1 MRFRPTASSVLPRL
15 AKRFLSIRELGV
27 FRGPMSSPRVAILDI
42 GSNSIKVLVAER
54 DAHGQI
60 FALLTKTL
68 DARISAGISHNKPFL
83 TSESMNRGLAAIEE
97 LLASAAPHA
106 SQQTVLVA
114 TSAVRDADNGSEFR
128 ERVRQATGHEIRI
141 LSGSEE
147 ANAIGRGLT
156 CDPALAALADF
167 YVFDLGGGSLECLSF
182 RARQIESVAS
192 LQLGCVRLTE
202 QLIPDPSQP
211 ISPTGLAKIQNHT
224 RATLGASG
232 FTFRLPDGAVTV
244 GTGGT
249 ITTVRALLAARE
261 GTALEQTDPNVQLTH
276 LRPMMDQLAALSLED
291 RKKVPGMPPGR
302 ADVFPT
308 ALATL
313 IAIAECGGFTAYRH
327 SFYNLRYGLA
337 AETLDR
343 M

>member
-1 MRFRPTASSVLPRL
+1 
-15 AKRFLSIRELGV
+15 
-27 FRGPMSSPRVAILDI
+27 MSSPRVAIIDI

-54 DAHGQI
+54 DARGQVS
-60 FALLTKTL
+60 ALLNRTL
-68 DARISAGISHNKPFL
+68 DARISAGISQNKPFL
-83 TSESMNRGLAAIEE
+83 TDESMNRGIAAITE
-97 LLASAAPHA
+97 LLADAAPHA
-106 SQQTVLVA
+106 PQQTVLVA
-114 TSAVRDADNGSEFR
+114 TSAVRDADNGPEFR
-128 ERVRQATGHEIRI
+128 KRVHAATGWEIRI

-156 CDPALAALADF
+156 CDPALAGLADF

-182 RARQIESVAS
+182 RARQIESVGS

-202 QLIPDPSQP
+202 QLVPDPWQP
-211 ISPTGLAKIQNHT
+211 IPLAELTKIQKHT
-224 RATLGASG
+224 RATLAASG
-232 FTFRLPDGAVTV
+232 FTFRLPPDATTV

-261 GTALEQTDPNVQLTH
+261 GMALEQTDTNVQVTE
-276 LRPMMDQLAALSLED
+276 LRSMMDQLAALSLEE
-291 RKKVPGMPPGR
+291 RKKVPGLPPGR

-313 IAIAECGGFTAYRH
+313 IAIAEFGGFTAYRH

-337 AETLDR
+337 AETLDG